1 MVDTCVSGAY
11 GAIRGG
17 SSPPFG
23 ISKLKIKLIQGRR
36 TPAKQSLAMVQAR
49 VILHFFAPIFSHAEF
64 VSASIPL
71 SV

>member
-49 VILHFFAPIFSHAEF
+49 VSYRFSGQFRCVFVGYDAE
-64 VSASIPL
+64 L
-71 SV
+71 SGI

>member
-36 TPAKQSLAMVQAR
+36 TPAKQSLAIIGFQDSLDAFLLAMMPNCRGFEAD
-49 VILHFFAPIFSHAEF
+49 L
-64 VSASIPL
+64 
-71 SV
+71 